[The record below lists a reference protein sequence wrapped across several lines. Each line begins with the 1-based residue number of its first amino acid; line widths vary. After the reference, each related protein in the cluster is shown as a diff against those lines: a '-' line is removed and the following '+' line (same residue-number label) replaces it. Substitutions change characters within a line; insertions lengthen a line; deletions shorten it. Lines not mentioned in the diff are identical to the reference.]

1 MFDIEYKGGNG
12 VVLTT
17 KKGVAVIDPR
27 LSVVGLK
34 DLSVKDAVV
43 IATEERFSVKSPD
56 MRLEISGPGEYE
68 VGPFAVR
75 GVPASRHIDTPEG
88 EKKSTIY
95 QIGVGDVRIAVLG
108 NITPQLSDEQME
120 EVGVID
126 ILILPV
132 GGGGYTLDATSAASI
147 VRQMEPKVVIPVS
160 YADDALKYEVPQES
174 LEVFT
179 QELGA
184 PVETVAKFKLKSAA
198 ALPASLTVVEV
209 TRS

>member
-1 MFDIEYKGGNG
+1 MFEIEYKGGNG
-12 VVLTT
+12 VVITT
-17 KKGVAVIDPR
+17 KKGTALIDPK

-34 DLSVKDAVV
+34 DLSAKDAVV
-43 IATEERFSVKSPD
+43 IATEDRFGVTSPD
-56 MRLEISGPGEYE
+56 ARLEISSPGEYE

-75 GVPASRHIDTPEG
+75 GVPATRHIDTLED
-88 EKKSTIY
+88 EKRATVY
-95 QIGVGDVRIAVLG
+95 QIGIGDVRIAVLG
-108 NITPQLSDEQME
+108 NVAPQLTDEQLE
-120 EVGVID
+120 EIGVID

-160 YADDALKYEVPQES
+160 YADDALTYEVPQES

-184 PVETVAKFKLKSAA
+184 PVETVAKYKLKAA
-198 ALPASLTVVEV
+198 TALPASLTVVEV